1 MSLPAADRR
10 RQALTPSLG
19 DVPQDASRLSS
30 FLRDRLALFGK
41 TVTWIAVTFL
51 GLSLVLHAAGVLPF
65 WRPGMES
72 HLTASFIALSVW
84 LLAKH
89 AKLSDAA
96 LWALDT
102 VGTLG
107 ICVCLAVMGHR
118 YAADQSWGAFA
129 GIFAVFHVTMARAI
143 IVPSTAARTAAVTGL
158 SFLGLVISQ
167 RLMPSPASFES
178 APSWLG
184 VIPSLTWSGTVTV
197 LATLASK
204 VIYGL
209 QERVL
214 QARQLGQYTLEEK
227 IGSGGMG
234 EVYRASHAM
243 LRRPTAVKL
252 ISGGVSDEQLRRF
265 EKEVQLTARLT
276 HPNTIS
282 IYDYGRT
289 PEGTF
294 YYAMELLDG
303 LTLEQLV
310 QRHGPQPASRVIHV
324 LVQICGALREAHEAG
339 LVHRDI
345 KPANVILC
353 SHGGLPDVVK
363 VLDFGLVKQLATD
376 ARVSRS
382 DTSAI
387 VGTPL
392 FMSPEEIS
400 APDSV
405 GPQSDLYSV
414 GAVAYFLLSGVPV
427 FAGSNVIEVCGH
439 HLHTPP
445 VPPSQR
451 TSLPVP
457 ADLEA
462 LVLMCLAKQ
471 PSERPSSAAELAS
484 RLSLC
489 ADAGAWKEV
498 HARAWWEGHGGS
510 HPSESPILTQGENR
524 TLRVDLEQRAE
535 ARL

>member
-1 MSLPAADRR
+1 V
-10 RQALTPSLG
+10 TPSLG
-19 DVPQDASRLSS
+19 DVPEDASRLES
-30 FLRDRLALFGK
+30 FTRDRLALFGK
-41 TVTWIAVTFL
+41 TVSWIALTFL
-51 GLSLVLHAAGVLPF
+51 VLSLVLHAANVMPF

-72 HLTASFIALSVW
+72 HLAATLIALSVW
-84 LLAKH
+84 QIAKH
-89 AKLSDAA
+89 VQLSESS
-96 LWALDT
+96 LQALDT

-107 ICVCLAVMGHR
+107 MCVCLAVMGHR
-118 YAADQSWGAFA
+118 YAAEQPWGAFA

-167 RLMPSPASFES
+167 RLMPGPAPFDG

-184 VIPSLTWSGTVTV
+184 VIPSLTWSGTVTM

-209 QERVL
+209 QERVF

-265 EKEVQLTARLT
+265 EKEVQLTAQLT

-289 PEGTF
+289 PEGIF

-310 QRHGPQPASRVIHV
+310 QRHGPQPATRIVHI
-324 LVQICGALREAHEAG
+324 LLQICGALREAHEAG

-353 SHGGLPDVVK
+353 FHGGLPDVVK
-363 VLDFGLVKQLATD
+363 VLDFGLVKQIATD
-376 ARVSRS
+376 AQPSHS
-382 DTSAI
+382 NTGAI

-414 GAVAYFLLSGVPV
+414 GAVAYFLLTGEPV
-427 FAGSNVIEVCGH
+427 FSGENVIQVCGH

-451 TSLPVP
+451 TSHKVP
-457 ADLEA
+457 GDLETV
-462 LVLMCLAKQ
+462 VLACLAKQ
-471 PSERPSSAAELAS
+471 PSDRPPSAVELAK
-484 RLSLC
+484 SLRQC
-489 ADAGAWKEV
+489 ADAGAWSESQ
-498 HARAWWEGHGGS
+498 ARLWWDARDGT
-510 HPSESPILTQGENR
+510 PASESPIPAQGETR
-524 TLRVDLEQRAE
+524 TLRVDLERRSE
-535 ARL
+535 ART